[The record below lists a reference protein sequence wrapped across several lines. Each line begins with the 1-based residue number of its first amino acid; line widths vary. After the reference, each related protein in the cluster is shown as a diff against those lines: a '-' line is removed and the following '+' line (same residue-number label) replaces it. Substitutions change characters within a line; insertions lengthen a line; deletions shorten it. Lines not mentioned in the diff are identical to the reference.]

1 MYCLET
7 VIAEDEVL
15 RRLAGDVV
23 DARIVPL
30 HGSLAMLPMT
40 DEYFDAVT
48 VRGAAGL
55 EGFWKLPAG
64 FGGALAACSEL
75 GPVAYVEAD
84 HLAVGERPPA
94 AGSPISQ
101 ALRAL
106 GVRRGSHLDE
116 FDAAGLGR
124 HRRTE
129 DWLARPNE

>member
-7 VIAEDEVL
+7 VIAGDEVL

-23 DARIVPL
+23 DARIVAL
-30 HGSLAMLPMT
+30 HGSLSLLPMT
-40 DEYFDAVT
+40 DEYFDAVA
-48 VRGAAGL
+48 VR
-55 EGFWKLPAG
+55 
-64 FGGALAACSEL
+64 
-75 GPVAYVEAD
+75 
-84 HLAVGERPPA
+84 
-94 AGSPISQ
+94 GSPISQ

-129 DWLARPNE
+129 DWLVTPNE